1 MRLGVLLIANA
12 FLLFLVQPIMGKTL
26 LPWWGGGSHVWTSCL
41 LFFQSGL
48 LLGYLYAYTSA
59 TWLSVRQ
66 QTRLHFT
73 LLLLSWAW
81 LPIQSNLLTAWR
93 IDLVPSDWEP
103 VWHILAHLSFAIG
116 LPYLVLS
123 STSPLLS
130 HWFVTT
136 HAGTEPYRWYSLAN
150 LGSLVGCLLYPFLFE
165 PILGLPQQDWLWSI
179 AFAMLSLG
187 LLAHTAIILRA
198 VTWQL
203 KHGDQVPDRSKGV
216 RESFLLGDRNFLAW
230 LSLSACSSIVLSAS
244 TSNASQTGIV
254 VPGLWVIPLAMYLA
268 SWWMA
273 FRSPKLENWAAHMC
287 LYFFGGS
294 LAVFLL
300 IFKLWLPWTAI
311 VAGYMVVVFA
321 ISLACHNLLYTLRP
335 PSQRITSFYL
345 AIALGGALGCGF
357 VSILAPKIFNEFWEL
372 HVGLSLGAVVIAL
385 HYGSLMFPQIRN
397 DVWVRRF
404 RWPATMLATIFLV
417 GVLAT
422 HMNVQSIDP
431 VLARQRD
438 FYGVVSV
445 VEQPKRG
452 LRTML
457 HGQTQHGSEPLQGPL
472 DPNQTMYYQANSGV
486 AKAWQW
492 IHDNSATPCR
502 VGIIGLGTGSLSL
515 YANPEDHLVY
525 YEVSPAVRS
534 VAEEYFHYLAA
545 HPGLTEIRMGDGRRL
560 LAEEVKNGK
569 EPLLDL
575 LVVDAF
581 ANDSLPMHLLTVEAI
596 ELYKKRLSNA
606 GLIAMNITNRN
617 LDLAPVLC
625 KIAQRCQ
632 MQPILIE
639 SPLESNQTNQNQKGE
654 VEPANRSMVRWLLL
668 FPPHASLPKLEGAV
682 PMTAPESL
690 QPWTDDFGSPVHA
703 LRWVKL

>member
-12 FLLFLVQPIMGKTL
+12 FLLFLVQPIMGKAL

-59 TWLSVRQ
+59 NWLSVRQ
-66 QTRLHFT
+66 QSWLH
-73 LLLLSWAW
+73 LCLVLLSWAW
-81 LPIQSNLLTAWR
+81 LPIQSNLWTDWGAR
-93 IDLVPSDWEP
+93 LVPLDWEP
-103 VWHILAHLSFAIG
+103 VWHILAQLTFAIG

-130 HWFVTT
+130 HWFVAT

-165 PILGLPQQDWLWSI
+165 PILGLPQQNWFWSI
-179 AFAMLSLG
+179 AFAMLSMG
-187 LLAHTAIILRA
+187 LLAHTAMILQA
-198 VTWQL
+198 VKQHL
-203 KHGDQVPDRSKGV
+203 KTEVRPPTVSKTDG
-216 RESFLLGDRNFLAW
+216 EHLLLGDKSFLAW

-268 SWWMA
+268 SWWIA
-273 FRSPKLENWAAHMC
+273 FRSPKLENWAMHMC

-300 IFKLWLPWTAI
+300 IFKLWLPWIVI

-335 PSQRITSFYL
+335 KSHRITSFYL

-357 VSILAPKIFNEFWEL
+357 VSLVAPKIFNEFWEL
-372 HVGLSLGAVVIAL
+372 HIGLSLGAVVIAL
-385 HYGSLMFPQIRN
+385 HYGAAMFPQIRS

-404 RWPATMLATIFLV
+404 RWPTTMLATIFLV
-417 GVLAT
+417 GVLAM

-431 VLARQRD
+431 VLAKQRD

-457 HGQTQHGSEPLQGPL
+457 HGQTQHGSEPIQGPL
-472 DPNQTMYYQANSGV
+472 DPNQTMYYQSNSGV

-492 IHDNSATPCR
+492 IHDNAAAPRR

-515 YANPEDHLVY
+515 YANPDDHLVY
-525 YEVSPAVRS
+525 YEISPAVRS
-534 VAEEYFHYLAA
+534 AAEEYFHYLKA
-545 HPGLTEIRMGDGRRL
+545 HPGTTEIRMGDGRRL
-560 LAEEVKNGK
+560 LAEEVKRGS
-569 EPLLDL
+569 EPLIDF

-596 ELYKKRLSNA
+596 ELYKKRLSND
-606 GLIAMNITNRN
+606 GCIAINITNRN
-617 LDLAPVLC
+617 LDLAPVLTR
-625 KIAQRCQ
+625 IAQRCQ
-632 MQPILIE
+632 LQPTLIE
-639 SPLESNQTNQNQKGE
+639 SPLESNPLAMKQRELT
-654 VEPANRSMVRWLLL
+654 NRSMVRWLLL
-668 FPPHASLPKLEGAV
+668 LPPHASLPKWEGAV
-682 PMTAPESL
+682 PVTAPESL
-690 QPWTDDFGSPVHA
+690 QPWTDDFGSPIHA
-703 LRWVKL
+703 LRWVKH